1 MASRTGS
8 PKASAIRENPVCTD
22 WDDPTAIVLHGGLK
36 RLRAFATLR
45 NSFQIFL
52 KRREHVFRS
61 NRRQSTTCKET
72 IMTANGNDAE
82 RIYRLWDEALG
93 NKDLEAALALY
104 APDASIESPLV
115 QHLMRTRDGI
125 VQGREALR
133 EFITRVFRTNPPQ
146 RRRFKQGF
154 FSDGR
159 ILTWEYPRQAPDG
172 DQMDL
177 VEVMDIQHG
186 LIQRHRVYWGW
197 YALDVLKAS

>member
-1 MASRTGS
+1 M
-8 PKASAIRENPVCTD
+8 KENR
-22 WDDPTAIVLHGGLK
+22 H
-36 RLRAFATLR
+36 
-45 NSFQIFL
+45 
-52 KRREHVFRS
+52 
-61 NRRQSTTCKET
+61 
-72 IMTANGNDAE
+72 DAE

-115 QHLMRTRDGI
+115 QHLMQTNEGI
-125 VQGREALR
+125 VRGTEALR
-133 EFITRVFRTNPPQ
+133 AFITRVFQTNPPE

-177 VEVMDIQHG
+177 VEVMEIADG

-197 YALDVLKAS
+197 YALNILRQS